1 MFSREWKDK
10 LEYLWD
16 ARFDKDREIR
26 YLNEDLAD
34 VRAEVRNLAKAL
46 GYKAHQVPE
55 RKRHTTFIKKS
66 PNQKQ
71 EPQE

>member
-10 LEYLWD
+10 LEYLLD
-16 ARFDKDREIR
+16 AESDQARELR
-26 YLNEDLAD
+26 YLSDDLDD